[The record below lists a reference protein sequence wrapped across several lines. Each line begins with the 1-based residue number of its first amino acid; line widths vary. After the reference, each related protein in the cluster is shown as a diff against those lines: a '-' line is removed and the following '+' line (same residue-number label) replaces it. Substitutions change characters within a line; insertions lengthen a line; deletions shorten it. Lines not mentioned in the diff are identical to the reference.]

1 MEERNPNSQQVSSA
15 TAVLVG
21 ALASGVNVSSSSPS
35 FDRLDLILISK
46 SDSVFNLVRLQ
57 GPTWSVIKA
66 AFFALALSLAAMSCL
81 AFLSK
86 DLAMALHVFALV
98 AISAA
103 LFFLLNR
110 FLAETGLVSVEQQMQ
125 EMGLAPNDQ
134 DKQNKRE

>member
-1 MEERNPNSQQVSSA
+1 MEVGNPNSQQVSSA

-21 ALASGVNVSSSSPS
+21 ALASGVN
-35 FDRLDLILISK
+35 
-46 SDSVFNLVRLQ
+46 
-57 GPTWSVIKA
+57 GPTWSVVKA
-66 AFFALALSLAAMSCL
+66 TFFILALSLAAMSCL

-86 DLAMALHVFALV
+86 DLAMALHVFVLV
-98 AISAA
+98 ALSGA

-110 FLAETGLVSVEQQMQ
+110 FLAETGLVSIEQQMQ